1 MRSPPSGGS
10 LPRCAGGTRPPL
22 CTAALTSTR
31 SSGAS
36 RGDAA
41 AARRRRRRRARDRGR
56 PGRSRAGAR
65 RRAGFIPSTP
75 GSTSQARQGLCSCAV
90 NDDRDRHPGG
100 GSRSAARGR
109 GSARSHGDRR
119 GARRRGGGPVPDTRD
134 QGPRRG
140 QAGRPALRLTPD
152 AFALA
157 ASVPPLARTLAAAY
171 WPGPLTLVLDR
182 PGGGTV
188 GVRVPA
194 DSAVRAVLAA
204 YGEPLYATSANPL
217 ASPPRGAGRGG
228 CASIRSGGPGCR
240 GRAGDRR
247 SSAVVDL
254 SGGRTR
260 LLRASGELTE
270 EALERLAR
278 V

>member
-1 MRSPPSGGS
+1 MTEIVTP
-10 LPRCAGGTRPPL
+10 AE
-22 CTAALTSTR
+22 AAE
-31 SSGAS
+31 
-36 RGDAA
+36 
-41 AARRRRRRRARDRGR
+41 
-56 PGRSRAGAR
+56 
-65 RRAGFIPSTP
+65 
-75 GSTSQARQGLCSCAV
+75 
-90 NDDRDRHPGG
+90 
-100 GSRSAARGR
+100 
-109 GSARSHGDRR
+109 
-119 GARRRGGGPVPDTRD
+119 
-134 QGPRRG
+134 
-140 QAGRPALRLTPD
+140 ALREGEVALVPTETVVGLVAAEAGLSRIREIKGRDADKPVALLCASPRD

-204 YGEPLYATSANPL
+204 YGGAALRDERQPLRRAR
-217 ASPPRGAGRGG
+217 PRWAGRGG

-247 SSAVVDL
+247 SLGRRGSLGWTDAAPARCRGVD
-254 SGGRTR
+254 GGGVGAP
-260 LLRASGELTE
+260 RASVEI
-270 EALERLAR
+270 R